1 MSTAS
6 TKLLLPLLLATAP
19 VISRRWWPTMRFRRL
34 AALIL
39 LDVVVVEVVRPT
51 TTFGRASRRRF
62 RPVAASRRGTRRGG
76 GRRRKH
82 SDVVTAAG
90 RRRRQR
96 FTATHGTRRWR
107 RVIGRGS
114 SVSVVVRVEATTAQ
128 FKFLLL
134 IGASGDWRRRRSARS
149 TAVVAV
155 AGCGQVQRL
164 PLLLWSAAVVEI
176 VVLGG
181 LWRLRRPRT
190 TLASA
195 ARVCGSRMRC
205 IEEEAR
211 GDSRVGSVR
220 HFLGRL

>member
-1 MSTAS
+1 M
-6 TKLLLPLLLATAP
+6 
-19 VISRRWWPTMRFRRL
+19 
-34 AALIL
+34 
-39 LDVVVVEVVRPT
+39 
-51 TTFGRASRRRF
+51 
-62 RPVAASRRGTRRGG
+62 
-76 GRRRKH
+76 
-82 SDVVTAAG
+82 
-90 RRRRQR
+90 
-96 FTATHGTRRWR
+96 
-107 RVIGRGS
+107 IGRGS

-195 ARVCGSRMRC
+195 ARVCGSRMRR

-211 GDSRVGSVR
+211 GGSRAGSVR
-220 HFLGRL
+220 HFLGRRVVAAAHVVTVVLGRCPRGKVAAAAAVVAAGGVQECAVVPVPAVPPQRIFAGDGLEVGAWLELLAAAGRLWLPVVAVVVAAV